1 MVQNLYYDELET
13 RDPETR
19 EAALFAALPKLVEKA
34 QQDSPAFARM
44 LAGIDFR
51 DITGRAA
58 LTGVPILRKSD
69 VPELQRLRPPLGG
82 LNTVATG
89 DMVRLFASPGPIY
102 EPEFAVSDYWGM
114 ARALFV
120 AGFRR
125 GDLIHNCFSYH
136 FTPAGSMVESGARAL
151 GCTVFPGGVGNT
163 EGQISA
169 IAQLRPQG
177 YAGTPS
183 FLRIILDKGREKGE
197 DLSSLTKALVSGEAL
212 PPSLRTHIRDYG
224 IDPIECY
231 AIADIGVIAYQ
242 SRAREGLIV
251 DERVIV
257 EIVRPGTGEPVPD
270 GEVGEVVVTSFNH
283 GYPLIRFATGDLSAV
298 LPGRS
303 PCGRTNMRI
312 VGWLGR
318 VDQTTKVKGMF
329 IHPVQLGDALK
340 RHPQVR
346 KGRLVVDREGLNDS
360 TSLLCE
366 VEGGDEDL
374 AGAISESVQAVCKVH
389 CQVVLTALGSLPND
403 GKIIEDRRTHY

>member
-1 MVQNLYYDELET
+1 MAQEQYYDELET

-19 EAALFAALPKLVEKA
+19 EGALFAALPKLVKKA
-34 QQDSPAFARM
+34 QQDSPAFARI
-44 LAGIDFR
+44 LRGVDPHG
-51 DITGRAA
+51 ITGREA
-58 LTGVPILRKSD
+58 LAGLPILRKSEL
-69 VPELQRLRPPLGG
+69 PELQRLNPPLGG
-82 LNTVATG
+82 LNTVAAG
-89 DMVRLFASPGPIY
+89 DMVRLFASPGPIC
-102 EPEFAVSDYWGM
+102 EPEFATPDYWGM

-120 AGFRR
+120 AGFRC

-163 EGQISA
+163 EGQVGA
-169 IAQLRPQG
+169 IAHFCPQG

-183 FLRIILDKGREKGE
+183 FLRIILDKGRERGE
-197 DLSSLTKALVSGEAL
+197 DLSSLSKALVSGEAL
-212 PPSLRTHIRDYG
+212 PPSLRAHIRDYG
-224 IDPIECY
+224 IDPVECY
-231 AIADIGVIAYQ
+231 AIADLGVIAYQ
-242 SRAREGLIV
+242 SRAREGFIV

-270 GEVGEVVVTSFNH
+270 GEVGEIVVTSFNYQ
-283 GYPLIRFATGDLSAV
+283 YPLIRFATGDLSAV

-366 VEGGDEDL
+366 VEGGDEVL
-374 AGAISESVQAVCKVH
+374 ARAISESVQAICKVR

-403 GKIIEDRRTHY
+403 GKIIEDRRSHH